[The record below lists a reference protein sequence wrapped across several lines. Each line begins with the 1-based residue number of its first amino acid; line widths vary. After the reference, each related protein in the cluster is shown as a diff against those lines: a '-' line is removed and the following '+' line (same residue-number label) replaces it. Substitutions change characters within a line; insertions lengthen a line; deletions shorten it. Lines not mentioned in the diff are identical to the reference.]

1 MSNTQYLFNNQVIGL
16 DHTLFDCGEVDG
28 KIDQTQREQKAQYLV
43 KVGQISL
50 ANVVDVNYENL
61 KSQSK

>member
-16 DHTLFDCGEVDG
+16 DHTLFDCGEDG
-28 KIDQTQREQKAQYLV
+28 KIDQTQREQKAQYLF

-50 ANVVDVNYENL
+50 ANVVDVHSENL